1 MKGKYIDRLENQRNL
16 NVAVGERGKSCKASR
31 VLGRQKKPRTLRQHP
46 ARGRAD
52 SGASCRSRLRRPPNS
67 KTAYGQLPQ
76 PHRAAPGSYPNI
88 PGSLCRYPRSKYK
101 YLKIN
106 TPLVRG
112 TENISSIKVNVKG
125 IHTRSKGHEIENNHM
140 PSSRGP
146 FVRVAFTSAA

>member
-1 MKGKYIDRLENQRNL
+1 MRLSILTNYRVDLKGKYIDRLENQRNL
-16 NVAVGERGKSCKASR
+16 NMAVGKRGKYCKASR
-31 VLGRQKKPRTLRQHP
+31 VLGRQ
-46 ARGRAD
+46 
-52 SGASCRSRLRRPPNS
+52 
-67 KTAYGQLPQ
+67 LPQ
-76 PHRAAPGSYPNI
+76 PHRSAPGSYPNI
-88 PGSLCRYPRSKYK
+88 SGSLCRYPHSKYK

-146 FVRVAFTSAA
+146 FVRVAFTSAALSSAQPSQ